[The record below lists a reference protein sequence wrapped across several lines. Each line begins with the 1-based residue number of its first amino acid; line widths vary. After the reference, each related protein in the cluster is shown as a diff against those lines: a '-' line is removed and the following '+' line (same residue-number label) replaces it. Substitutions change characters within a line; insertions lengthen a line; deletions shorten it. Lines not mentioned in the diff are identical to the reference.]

1 MLIEAK
7 DIWKAAGGS
16 PILRGVSLG
25 VARGQTLAVVGP
37 SGAGKS
43 TLLRC
48 LNYLAPFDRGEA
60 TIDGLRLTPGLAKD
74 RAQAVVRAVRRSLG
88 MVFQDFNLF
97 PHLTALENVALGPR
111 RVLGLSAGDARER
124 AGRLLARVHLSEK
137 VASYPGELSG
147 GQKQRVA
154 VARALAMQPK
164 ALLLDEP
171 TSALDPHL
179 KEEVVRVIEE
189 LRAEGMTM
197 VLVTHEY
204 ALARRVAD
212 RVALLVAGKVEREG
226 PPGEVLG
233 AG

>member
-1 MLIEAK
+1 LLIEAK

-25 VARGQTLAVVGP
+25 VAQGQTLAVVGP

-43 TLLRC
+43 TLLRR
-48 LNYLAPFDRGEA
+48 LNYLTPFDRGEA
-60 TIDGLRLTPGLAKD
+60 SIDGLRLGPETAREGSGGA
-74 RAQAVVRAVRRSLG
+74 VRAVRRCLG

-111 RVLGLSAGDARER
+111 RVLGLSAGEACDR
-124 AGRLLARVHLSEK
+124 AASLLARVHLAEK
-137 VASYPGELSG
+137 AGSYPGELSG

-179 KEEVVRVIEE
+179 KEEVVRVVEE

-212 RVALLVAGKVEREG
+212 RVALLVAGRLEREG
-226 PPGEVLG
+226 TPGEILG